1 MRKKLSTD
9 VEGTAAVLE
18 LEPDDELVTTTNVTT
33 TKTIG
38 RRKPKPA
45 AESEPEAIATGATFE
60 VDDDL
65 ENVIDIDGE
74 DDDRP
79 AFSPDSL
86 AALLYGEDE
95 DNIESKF
102 CTVLVRREPD
112 DLRDQFLIP
121 CNKQMR
127 LPRLGG
133 ISLAASRADIEDR
146 VRDEHGS
153 GGTFTFQLH
162 VNGGLGPSWT
172 ATLADDPRK
181 IREAQNPTFTPPPA
195 VAASVPAID
204 PQAAFINSLKQAAEL
219 RGLLFGDVEAQLRD
233 EIKRLR
239 EEREQLPPAAPK
251 SEKLE
256 LLELAFNSSKAGVA
270 DRVVDALFP
279 TEDDQPKRHWAAE
292 MFSVAMEHKEE
303 IAAIAGPILASFLG
317 GPRPP
322 MPPPM
327 FQQPTQPPA
336 LEPPPILPNTPMFGR
351 RKSEPETESE
361 PPASAGGNTDAPKTN
376 AEPTETDETT
386 EAAA

>member
-1 MRKKLSTD
+1 MPQKKISTTVQNASAVMQLGDDDQLVEEVTTIKKVGRQKRPTEPATPEPD
-9 VEGTAAVLE
+9 VLEGEIVLEDVADDFSDDADGDGNESGYPEGTLGYRLFYGDGGEAGDNRPTECNVLVWRKA
-18 LEPDDELVTTTNVTT
+18 DGARDNF
-33 TKTIG
+33 
-38 RRKPKPA
+38 RKPAPTRYSESPIRNMELGTP
-45 AESEPEAIATGATFE
+45 ESEIEEIVRTNYGGGHYYLQFQ
-60 VDDDL
+60 VGNRNRNGW
-65 ENVIDIDGE
+65 NV
-74 DDDRP
+74 
-79 AFSPDSL
+79 
-86 AALLYGEDE
+86 
-95 DNIESKF
+95 
-102 CTVLVRREPD
+102 
-112 DLRDQFLIP
+112 
-121 CNKQMR
+121 
-127 LPRLGG
+127 
-133 ISLAASRADIEDR
+133 
-146 VRDEHGS
+146 
-153 GGTFTFQLH
+153 
-162 VNGGLGPSWT
+162 
-172 ATLADDPRK
+172 TLAD
-181 IREAQNPTFTPPPA
+181 PPETAKQPEPVVQYQPPQPA
-195 VAASVPAID
+195 PAID

-327 FQQPTQPPA
+327 YQQPPPQAFEQPP
-336 LEPPPILPNTPMFGR
+336 PSLPTGPLFGR
-351 RKSEPETESE
+351 RKSEPEPESE
-361 PPASAGGNTDAPKTN
+361 PPASAGGNTDAP
-376 AEPTETDETT
+376 ETDAEQT